1 MEYFIVAIFGIVF
14 GTITGIFIQRQIA
27 KNEERGYY
35 DDDEVVEEKDTSV
48 DVDKLKMV
56 MEKESLYNVNVL
68 LDTIISDA
76 IDMYN
81 ILNGV
86 TDETYYTEEMNNE
99 MSVYVFGMTKK
110 KMTKPVRDAIGLFYT
125 INSEKDLDDII
136 KLRIK
141 LHLIDVISQQNKP
154 IE

>member
-35 DDDEVVEEKDTSV
+35 DDEVVEEKDTSV

-125 INSEKDLDDII
+125 INNEKDLDDII

>member
-1 MEYFIVAIFGIVF
+1 MEYFAIALFGVLF
-14 GTITGIFIQRQIA
+14 GTITGIFIQRQVA
-27 KNEERGYY
+27 RDDKKFEE
-35 DDDEVVEEKDTSV
+35 VEDAKDTSV
-48 DVDKLKMV
+48 DVDKLRIV
-56 MEKESLYNVNVL
+56 MEKDSLNNVNIL
-68 LDTIISDA
+68 LDTIIKDA

-125 INSEKDLDDII
+125 INTEKDLDEVI

-141 LHLIDVISQQNKP
+141 LHLIDVISQQNRP

>member
-27 KNEERGYY
+27 KNDERGYY
-35 DDDEVVEEKDTSV
+35 DDDDVVEKDTSV
-48 DVDKLKMV
+48 DIDKLRMV

-125 INSEKDLDDII
+125 INNEKDLDDII

-141 LHLIDVISQQNKP
+141 LHLIDVISQQNRP

>member
-1 MEYFIVAIFGIVF
+1 MEYFIVALFGIVF

-27 KNEERGYY
+27 KNEEKGYY
-35 DDDEVVEEKDTSV
+35 DDEDVTEKDTSV

-125 INSEKDLDDII
+125 INNEKDLDDII

>member
-1 MEYFIVAIFGIVF
+1 MEYFVIAITSVIV
-14 GTITGIFIQRQIA
+14 GTIVGVLIQFNLS
-27 KNEERGYY
+27 KKEEKEYY
-35 DDDEVVEEKDTSV
+35 DERNKDTSI
-48 DVDKLKMV
+48 DIDKIKMV
-56 MEKESLYNVNVL
+56 MEKDSLDNVHVL

-76 IDMYN
+76 IGMYN

-110 KMTKPVRDAIGLFYT
+110 KMTKPVRDDLGLFYE
-125 INSEKDLDDII
+125 INSDKDLDDII

-141 LHLIDVISQQNKP
+141 LHLINVISQQNKP
-154 IE
+154 LQ

>member
-1 MEYFIVAIFGIVF
+1 MEYFIVSIFGIVF

-35 DDDEVVEEKDTSV
+35 DDVEEKDTSV

-125 INSEKDLDDII
+125 INNEKDLDDII

>member
-1 MEYFIVAIFGIVF
+1 MEYFIVSIFGIVF

-27 KNEERGYY
+27 KNDERGYY
-35 DDDEVVEEKDTSV
+35 NDDVEEKDTSV
-48 DVDKLKMV
+48 DIDKLRMV

-68 LDTIISDA
+68 LDTIITDA

-125 INSEKDLDDII
+125 INNEKDLDDII

>member
-1 MEYFIVAIFGIVF
+1 MEYFVIAITSVIV
-14 GTITGIFIQRQIA
+14 GTIVGVLIQFNLS
-27 KNEERGYY
+27 KKEEKEYY
-35 DDDEVVEEKDTSV
+35 DERNKDNSI
-48 DVDKLKMV
+48 DIDKIKMV
-56 MEKESLYNVNVL
+56 MEKDSLDNVHVL

-76 IDMYN
+76 IGMYN

-110 KMTKPVRDAIGLFYT
+110 KMTKPVRDALGLFYE
-125 INSEKDLDDII
+125 INTDKDLDDII

-141 LHLIDVISQQNKP
+141 LHLINVISQQNKP
-154 IE
+154 LQ